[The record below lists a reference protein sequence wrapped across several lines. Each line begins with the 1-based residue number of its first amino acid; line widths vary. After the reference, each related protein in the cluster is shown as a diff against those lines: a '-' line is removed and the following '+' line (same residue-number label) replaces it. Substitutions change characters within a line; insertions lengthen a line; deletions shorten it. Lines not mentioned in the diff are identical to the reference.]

1 MRNLNIVFLHG
12 WLFDSKVWHDIKKFF
27 HKKHSIKI
35 YDLPGYGAN
44 KTLNMEHQKYCD
56 KIFLNA
62 NRPTIVIGFSY
73 GGLLALKSY
82 LSLDSYIEK
91 IFLINTNLNIKQ
103 RSGAFLS
110 IENISKL
117 KNNLLFYKDKTI
129 ENFIYEVT
137 RNSKYLKQEL
147 KILNR
152 IYTDS
157 CWPSNDELIKNLE
170 YMARFEHNIKDT
182 QKDIVLINSEN
193 DIFNDFE
200 YIKTL
205 SNKHIQKKIIKDVGH
220 LPFISRNKEIYHLIE
235 SLI

>member
-91 IFLINTNLNIKQ
+91 ISKCLDKDFVEGAMGSYEIKKDAFKTLGFSDNDIKSICEYNSGLNKDD
-103 RSGAFLS
+103 SYDYHTGVDV
-110 IENISKL
+110 NV
-117 KNNLLFYKDKTI
+117 YKDTTI
-129 ENFIYEVT
+129 IFT
-137 RNSKYLKQEL
+137 
-147 KILNR
+147 
-152 IYTDS
+152 
-157 CWPSNDELIKNLE
+157 LE
-170 YMARFEHNIKDT
+170 H
-182 QKDIVLINSEN
+182 
-193 DIFNDFE
+193 
-200 YIKTL
+200 
-205 SNKHIQKKIIKDVGH
+205 
-220 LPFISRNKEIYHLIE
+220 
-235 SLI
+235 